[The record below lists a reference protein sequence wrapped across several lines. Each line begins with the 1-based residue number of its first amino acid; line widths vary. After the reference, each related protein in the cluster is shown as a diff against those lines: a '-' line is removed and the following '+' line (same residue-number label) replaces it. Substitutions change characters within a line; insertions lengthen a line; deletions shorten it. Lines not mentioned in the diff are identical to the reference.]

1 MQPALIGVPVFLAVF
16 SLFVALASRGRVNPL
31 LEAFAR
37 GRVAS
42 DGGRRES
49 FFVRL
54 WNLRGESSLGLEG
67 AVLAGAAAGTAVF
80 FLVAALLDPLFAAPL
95 AVGGFLLGPRALN
108 AFLYRQR
115 IKAFRNTVEFGLDT
129 LLTALHIGLPM
140 ERALREASAHSPE
153 PIRTEFLRVAEE
165 ISKGVPEPEAFR
177 NMAARV
183 PCVEAE
189 ELCEAVEL
197 YVKVGGPRALELLR
211 QVLTNLRDGVSM
223 RYQVHQHTRGAKTS
237 AVMVTLI
244 PVGYM
249 AFMLAFAPDL
259 FGPLLTTQAG
269 RVSLFVAVLV
279 FFAGLGLVLN
289 ILRSIEEF

>member
-16 SLFVALASRGRVNPL
+16 FLVLAFASRERINPL

-37 GRVAS
+37 GQAAPG
-42 DGGRRES
+42 GGRREP
-49 FFVRL
+49 FLARL
-54 WNLRGESSLGLEG
+54 WNLRGDSPLKVEG
-67 AVLAGAAAGTAVF
+67 AALAGAAMGAAAF
-80 FLVAALLDPLFAAPL
+80 FLIGTLFDPLFAAPL
-95 AVGGFLLGPRALN
+95 AAGAFLLGPRALN
-108 AFLYRQR
+108 LFLFRQR
-115 IKAFRNTVEFGLDT
+115 IKAFRNTIEFGLDT

-140 ERALREASAHSPE
+140 EKALREASAHSPE
-153 PIRTEFLRVAEE
+153 PIKTEFFRVAEE

-177 NMAARV
+177 NLAARV

-197 YVKVGGPRALELLR
+197 YVRVGGPQALDLLR

-244 PVGYM
+244 PIGYV
-249 AFMLAFAPDL
+249 AFMLFFAPDL
-259 FGPLLTTQAG
+259 FGPLVSTQAG
-269 RVSLFVAVLV
+269 RTALFVAVLV
-279 FFAGLGLVLN
+279 FFFGFWLVLN